1 MSGTLTQMIND
12 YYIDTNK
19 NNDSYYGNFNY
30 NKSNVNYNNQ
40 RNYNRNDNKY
50 KRYNSP
56 KRNYNNNENK
66 SFLTPTRM
74 RYFSEKTEK
83 ILNDIEEVKNSLKD
97 KIQVNMIY
105 YNVPNQFKSNKIE
118 EEKISQNNNTK
129 FRKIPNYYNPNLE
142 FSSEENIKQYSYS
155 LEKNYVIDQPNYN
168 NNPYYNLNQ
177 GKNCP
182 NNNNNYTKL
191 NYQINRINPN
201 EKYGNYLRSNDNEF
215 INYMN
220 LMIGLKNRK
229 LNQWRREFNEDN
241 YKY

>member
-19 NNDSYYGNFNY
+19 NNNSYSGNFNY
-30 NKSNVNYNNQ
+30 NKSNINYNNQ
-40 RNYNRNDNKY
+40 INYKRNDNNY

-56 KRNYNNNENK
+56 KRKINKNEDK
-66 SFLTPTRM
+66 SFLTPTRS

-83 ILNDIEEVKNSLKD
+83 ILNDIDEINNSLKD

-105 YNVPNQFKSNKIE
+105 YNIPNQFKSNKIE
-118 EEKISQNNNTK
+118 EEKNYNNNNIK

-142 FSSEENIKQYSYS
+142 FPPEENVKHYSYS

-168 NNPYYNLNQ
+168 NNPYYNLKQ
-177 GKNCP
+177 GNNCP
-182 NNNNNYTKL
+182 NNNNYYREL
-191 NYQINRINPN
+191 NYQINRNNPN
-201 EKYGNYLRSNDNEF
+201 ESYLRSNDNEF

-220 LMIGLKNRK
+220 IMVGLKNRK
-229 LNQWRREFNEDN
+229 LNQWRREFKEDN
-241 YKY
+241 FKY